1 MLESQRSPYRWRERM
16 ARTGYWLSPPTRL
29 TFALSVIL
37 VILALLVH
45 YAHVSIP
52 VVSAHVFETLLIGYV
67 VLLVGNLF
75 RGL

>member
-1 MLESQRSPYRWRERM
+1 M
-16 ARTGYWLSPPTRL
+16 ARSGHWLTPPTKL
-29 TFALSVIL
+29 TFIVCVVL

-52 VVSAHVFETLLIGYV
+52 VVNAHVFETLLIGYL

>member
-1 MLESQRSPYRWRERM
+1 M
-16 ARTGYWLSPPTRL
+16 ARTGYWLTPPTRV
-29 TFALSVIL
+29 TVIVSVIL
-37 VILALLVH
+37 AILALLVQ

-52 VVSAHVFETLLIGYV
+52 VVSAHVFETLLIGYL

>member
-1 MLESQRSPYRWRERM
+1 M
-16 ARTGYWLSPPTRL
+16 ARSGYWLTPHTRL
-29 TFALSVIL
+29 TFIVSVVL

-52 VVSAHVFETLLIGYV
+52 VVSAHAFETLLIGYL

>member
-1 MLESQRSPYRWRERM
+1 M

-29 TFALSVIL
+29 TFIISVIL
-37 VILALLVH
+37 AILALLVH

-52 VVSAHVFETLLIGYV
+52 VVSDYVFETLLIGYL